1 MNAARKSHRP
11 ERPRPDDSADAA
23 RVPEEAEETRP
34 DRGAAEAPPHVLWDR
49 LDEWVSGGAP
59 SERPVR
65 MLPVAARVAIILL
78 LSLACWLFLIALIAL
93 I

>member
-11 ERPRPDDSADAA
+11 EQPRRNEAADAA
-23 RVPEEAEETRP
+23 QAPEKAEEARP

-49 LDEWVSGGAP
+49 LDEWVGRGARN
-59 SERPVR
+59 ERPVR
-65 MLPVAARVAIILL
+65 KLPVAARVAIIFL
-78 LSLACWLFLIALIAL
+78 LSVACWLFIIALITL